1 MKKIILLG
9 ASGSIGSYLASH
21 LSDSFEIIATDRSTI
36 TKPLTLDYISSRYRL
51 DFRKKDDVDSFLHR
65 LGDSTL
71 KNIYGIINCY
81 GIQQPIERFEKTNFK
96 TWENNLS
103 TNFNNY
109 AYLLHSF
116 LNSNHSLKKI
126 INFSGGGCTFPRK
139 YFSAYSISKISLYKL
154 TEILAL
160 EYKDEGIDFNIIA
173 PGAIPSNMTTEVL
186 HAGESLGDEYLEAV
200 KTLKSGGQDKERIL
214 DLCRLLLSE
223 KSNGLS
229 GRLFAAQ
236 WDNLDEYDM
245 KELINDKN
253 LFTLKRVDNK
263 NFIEKNKL

>member
-9 ASGSIGSYLASH
+9 SSGSIGSYLANN
-21 LSDSFEIIATDRSTI
+21 LSDNFEVIATTRSDSQLFENN
-36 TKPLTLDYISSRYRL
+36 KNISSYSV
-51 DFRKKDDVDSFLHR
+51 DFSKQKDIVRFFESINDIN
-65 LGDSTL
+65 
-71 KNIYGIINCY
+71 NIYGIINCY
-81 GIQQPIERFEKTNFK
+81 GVQNPIGSFEKTDFK
-96 TWENNLS
+96 TWENNFN

-109 AYLLHSF
+109 AFLLHML
-116 LNSNHSLKKI
+116 LNSNHSLKKV
-126 INFSGGGCTFPRK
+126 INFSGGGCTFPRQ

-160 EYKDEGIDFNIIA
+160 EYKDEEIDFNIIA
-173 PGAIPSNMTTEVL
+173 PGTIKSKMTQEVID
-186 HAGESLGDEYLEAV
+186 AGESIGDEYSEAV
-200 KTLKSGGQDKERIL
+200 NTLNNGGQDKERIL
-214 DLCRLLLSE
+214 DLCQLLLSE

-236 WDNLDEYDM
+236 WDNLDNYDM
-245 KELINDKN
+245 NELINDKN